1 MYSILVN
8 DMRKIIIVLIAM
20 ICSNLV
26 KATEQA
32 PDYLYY
38 NGKKLTLYTG
48 WGHPSPL
55 QTYFYQNDM
64 EYPFIVLS
72 TGNYRGHVAIWEIID
87 DKLYLKEIT
96 IETFSAEE
104 DEEGFVQFT
113 DETYS
118 FLPKEYHVKSK
129 NEESNKDDAVFA
141 DWFSGMI
148 TCRDDEI
155 LYYFY
160 VRYGEVKNIQTLSE
174 KDYKNIREISEKDT
188 SNNELMDKYSMLVLN
203 NNYISYYFRLYEND
217 EIFLNDKSGH
227 FKNKRGH
234 SPLLE
239 FYSNDHMKFPY
250 NWENSEKNGAPN
262 CKWSIIDNK
271 IYLEEVQLFSG
282 LGFYEI
288 EKDSIDLDIL
298 FEDNIVNNKVFANW
312 LNGVYLIEYGIEKE
326 HEFGYKEF
334 TATEY
339 VYLRIKGGVI
349 QELYTVPS
357 DFNFRN
363 IPEETDPKLKRIID
377 EFK

>member
-1 MYSILVN
+1 MK
-8 DMRKIIIVLIAM
+8 KIIVILIAL
-20 ICSNLV
+20 ICSNFAN
-26 KATEQA
+26 ATEQA

-38 NGKKLTLYTG
+38 NGKKLTLHTG

-55 QTYFYQNDM
+55 QVYYYQNDI
-64 EYPFIVLS
+64 EYPFEVLS

-96 IETFSAEE
+96 IEKFSF
-104 DEEGFVQFT
+104 DEKKGYNSEIN
-113 DETYS
+113 S

-129 NEESNKDDAVFA
+129 NIESNKGDTIFA

-148 TCRDDEI
+148 TCQDDEI
-155 LYYFY
+155 SYYFY
-160 VRYGEVKNIQTLSE
+160 VRYGEVKNIQTLSK
-174 KDYKNIREISEKDT
+174 KDYEKIREISEKDT
-188 SNNELMDKYSMLVLN
+188 SNNELIDKYSMLVLN
-203 NNYISYYFRLYEND
+203 ENYISYYFRLYEND
-217 EIFLNDKSGH
+217 EILLNNKSGR
-227 FKNKRGH
+227 FKNKSGY

-262 CKWSIIDNK
+262 CKWSITDNE
-271 IYLEEVQLFSG
+271 IYLEEVHLYSG

-288 EKDSIDLDIL
+288 EKDSIGLNSL
-298 FEDNIVNNKVFANW
+298 FEDNISNNKVFANW
-312 LNGVYLIEYGIEKE
+312 LNGIYLIEYGAEKE

-339 VYLRIKGGVI
+339 VYFRVKEGVI
-349 QELYTVPS
+349 QELYTVSS

-363 IPEETDPKLKRIID
+363 IPEDTDPKLKQILD
-377 EFK
+377 EFR